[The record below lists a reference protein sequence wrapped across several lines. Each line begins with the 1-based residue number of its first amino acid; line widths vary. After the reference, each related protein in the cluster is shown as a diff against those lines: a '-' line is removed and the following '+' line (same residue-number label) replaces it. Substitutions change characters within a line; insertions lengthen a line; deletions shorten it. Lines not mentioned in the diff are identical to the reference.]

1 MEDVQPRPRA
11 YDILPGCGL
20 AAYAMLLLFVFC
32 VGVAGLT
39 LWTLSI
45 MKAGDNVGFSQL
57 TYGGNVSPDVLVP
70 LHKAGL
76 LKEGEIPDV
85 YHMET
90 PDAQVVCAVANGD
103 FIRLSPT
110 EKLRF
115 PLSEIREIQG
125 DEEEVIVVA
134 GQTVRCFFYPDTGG
148 DRFRR
153 ILGAKR

>member
-1 MEDVQPRPRA
+1 M
-11 YDILPGCGL
+11 PGCGL
-20 AAYAMLLLFVFC
+20 AAYVVLLFLVFC
-32 VGVAGLT
+32 VGVTGLT
-39 LWTLSI
+39 LWTMSI

-57 TYGGNVSPDVLVP
+57 TYGGNVSPEVLAP
-70 LHKAGL
+70 LRVAGL
-76 LKEGEIPDV
+76 LKEDEVPDV

-90 PDAQVVCAVANGD
+90 IDAGVVCAVANGD

-125 DEEEVIVVA
+125 DEEEVIVV
-134 GQTVRCFFYPDTGG
+134 GPQTVRCFFYPDTGG

-153 ILGAKR
+153 ILGARQ